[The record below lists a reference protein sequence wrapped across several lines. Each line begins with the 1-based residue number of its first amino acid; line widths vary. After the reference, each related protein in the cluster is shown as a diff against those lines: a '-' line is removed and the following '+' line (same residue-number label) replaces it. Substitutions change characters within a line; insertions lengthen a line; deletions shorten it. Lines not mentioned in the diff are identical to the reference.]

1 MYLNAETRIPFPKK
15 LASIGAFKFF
25 QKVNTMEQNQ
35 RDSSLCFIF
44 NFLNLKKE
52 FGSASLSH
60 HSRAAK

>member
-15 LASIGAFKFF
+15 TVSIGSFKFF
-25 QKVNTMEQNQ
+25 QNVNTMEQNQ
-35 RDSSLCFIF
+35 KDSLLCSIF
-44 NFLNLKKE
+44 NFFDLKKE